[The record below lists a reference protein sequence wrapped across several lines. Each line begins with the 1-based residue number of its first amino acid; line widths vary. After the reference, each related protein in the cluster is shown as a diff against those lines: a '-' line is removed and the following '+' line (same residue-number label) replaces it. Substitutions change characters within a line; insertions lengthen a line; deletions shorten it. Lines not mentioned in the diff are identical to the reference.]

1 MDFKRKFSSNMHNLQ
16 TLTNTQMMNQPIVG
30 ISKTSTPI
38 RTRVVSTTQPNSTP
52 ICFNKLQ
59 GYENK
64 VVFVNK

>member
-1 MDFKRKFSSNMHNLQ
+1 MDFKRKFSSNMQGLQ
-16 TLTNTQMMNQPIVG
+16 NITNTQLMNQPIVG

-52 ICFNKLQ
+52 ICFNKIQ

-64 VVFVNK
+64 VFFGNK